1 MNIRIAEW
9 YVRNKQKIMIGIFF
23 FAVIAIISLIV
34 GFLAKMERDNIKN
47 STHESIQKGPTQVA
61 NFTDIYV
68 EGEESALTG
77 DKITSSQVKML
88 EYVNQ
93 FVDLCNTKQV
103 EKAYNLL
110 SDECKEEVYP
120 SLDSFKRNYYNT
132 VFNGQKRNI
141 SVESWA
147 KNIYKVKYEV
157 DALSTGVYTE
167 ENTLQDYISVIED
180 DNGEV
185 KLNVNGYIGRR
196 EINKVKNNSNI
207 NITVLRSDSHMD
219 YETYTYSMTNNTS
232 NTILLDDKED
242 TNNMYIEDE
251 NGNQY
256 TADINEL
263 NDAEL
268 KLIPGETKQITIKYY
283 NKYGLT
289 KNIKNIVFNKIILNY
304 NENEVRQ
311 EARVQIELE

>member
-1 MNIRIAEW
+1 MNIKLAEW
-9 YVRNKQKIMIGIFF
+9 YVKNKSKIMLAIFF
-23 FAVIAIISLIV
+23 FVVIAVISLIV
-34 GFLAKMERDNIKN
+34 GILARMEQEDALNTITE
-47 STHESIQKGPTQVA
+47 STQKEPTQVA

-68 EGEESALTG
+68 EGGESVVTGEE
-77 DKITSSQVKML
+77 ITSSQVTML
-88 EYVNQ
+88 EYINQ
-93 FVDLCNTKQV
+93 FVDLCNTQQV
-103 EKAYNLL
+103 EEAYNLL

-147 KNIYKVKYEV
+147 NNIYKVKYEV

-167 ENTLQDYISVIED
+167 ENTLQDYISVIKD
-180 DNGEV
+180 DNGEG
-185 KLNVNGYIGRR
+185 KLNVNGYIGRK

-256 TADINEL
+256 TAYINEL
-263 NDAEL
+263 SDAEL
-268 KLIPGETKQITIKYY
+268 MLTPGETKQITIKYY

-304 NENEVRQ
+304 NENEARQ
-311 EARVQIELE
+311 VAGVQIEL

>member
-304 NENEVRQ
+304 NENEARQ
-311 EARVQIELE
+311 TTRVQIEL